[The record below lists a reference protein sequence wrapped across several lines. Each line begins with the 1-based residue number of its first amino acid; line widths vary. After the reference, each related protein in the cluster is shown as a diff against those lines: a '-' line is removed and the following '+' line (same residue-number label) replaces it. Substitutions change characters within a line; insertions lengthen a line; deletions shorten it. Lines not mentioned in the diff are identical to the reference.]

1 MKKDFL
7 GRTVVVTG
15 GSAGTGL
22 AIAYAFARRGASI
35 GLLARGKDRL
45 EAAAG
50 NLRALGTRVTAVSA
64 DVADP
69 EQLERAA
76 SQIENELGPI
86 SVWVNNAMVSAFGP
100 YQKLSAAEYKRVTEV
115 TYLGQVYGTGAA
127 LRRMQPRGEGSIVL
141 IGSALAYRGIPLQSA
156 YCGAKHA
163 IHGFFETL
171 RAELIEAN
179 SGVHLAMVQLP
190 AMNTPQF
197 EWVKNYM
204 SRKPRPM
211 GTVYQPEV
219 AAEAVVDVVRTK
231 SRERIV
237 GASTLEAIWG
247 NKLFPGLMDQY
258 LAITGYEG
266 QLTSEAE
273 EPGRPDNLW
282 EPVAGDYGIH
292 GTFGAEAKQRTFTQ
306 WMSSHKRLGLAASL
320 GLLVAAS
327 VAFGAL
333 RKGR

>member
-1 MKKDFL
+1 MKRDFV

-22 AIAYAFARRGASI
+22 AIAHAFARRGAGI
-35 GLLARGKDRL
+35 GLVARGQDRL
-45 EAAAG
+45 EAAARD
-50 NLRALGTRVTAVSA
+50 LRSRGTRVAAVRA

-69 EQLERAA
+69 EQLEHAA
-76 SQIENELGPI
+76 SEIENELGPI
-86 SVWVNNAMVSAFGP
+86 SVWINNAMVSAFGP
-100 YQKLSAAEYKRVTEV
+100 YQKLSAAEYRRVTEV
-115 TYLGQVYGTGAA
+115 TYLGQVYGTGVA
-127 LRRMQPRGEGSIVL
+127 LKRMQPRGEGSIVL

-282 EPVAGDYGIH
+282 EPVPGAYGIH

-320 GLLVAAS
+320 GLLVVAS